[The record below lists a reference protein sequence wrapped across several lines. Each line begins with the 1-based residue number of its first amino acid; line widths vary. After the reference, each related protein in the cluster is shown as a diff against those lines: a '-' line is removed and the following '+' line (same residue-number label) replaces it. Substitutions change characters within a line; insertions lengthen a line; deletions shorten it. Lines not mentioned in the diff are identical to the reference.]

1 MLDLVSMEQVRIYFP
16 SLKNLKT
23 HLYILMILEGL
34 AYKITRGVDRDG
46 RGTIAMGLNLPP
58 AK

>member
-46 RGTIAMGLNLPP
+46 RGAIP
-58 AK
+58 